1 MKDPE
6 LLRLLA
12 SELRRHVAALAEDRD
27 EEDSR
32 RTLHA
37 LKGSS
42 GLAGEPELADALAR
56 LERRLREGDPSAR
69 ADART
74 VVEAAIVRIEAGQ
87 SAYGLEWPQPPP
99 DLRAAELDGRTR
111 AQYIAEV
118 VDRVE
123 RIDAALSGS
132 GDPVERLA
140 DAFRHVH
147 TMKGAAGAVGDE
159 VMTWFC
165 HGLEERLRIA
175 GNHPE
180 RCERALAELGRYRP
194 YLVGLVEDPAAT
206 LALLRNT
213 RIERGTESTFPG
225 REASIRVR
233 AQAIDTLLERMASLG
248 LLSDALSSAR
258 TELLALAKGARG
270 MRGELSDALRLIGP
284 PRPWGAP
291 LAAIRKIE
299 RSLSSLTS
307 LTDELERGA
316 RASTSAHQTLGETA
330 GAVTKGLAAMRQT
343 QVRELFQRLTTAVE
357 TEGRKAAR
365 QVRVVTSGADELVD
379 RKLLDRLIEPC
390 LQIAR
395 NSIAHGIEQP
405 HVREARGKSRQAT
418 LRLSATRSGNRLV
431 IGIDDDGSGVNPEKL
446 RAQAIATGTATAEV
460 AQAADTSTL
469 LSLLFVP
476 GFSTQ
481 SDADLLA
488 GRGVGL
494 DLALVA
500 IQRLGGTIRLES
512 EEGVGF
518 KTRIF
523 VPLDTVGLA
532 RVLWVKVGTQKFA
545 LPCTDVRSVDLAN
558 EEYVPH
564 LLTCI
569 ANREATGAR
578 YTLTLNLGVDSMP
591 EEDALVGIDEVGGL
605 EEVVIR
611 PLAPLVAALGPYA
624 GAVAR
629 AAGSARMVL
638 DAHAVA
644 VRARAI
650 ARLHAESIS

>member
-1 MKDPE
+1 
-6 LLRLLA
+6 
-12 SELRRHVAALAEDRD
+12 
-27 EEDSR
+27 
-32 RTLHA
+32 
-37 LKGSS
+37 
-42 GLAGEPELADALAR
+42 
-56 LERRLREGDPSAR
+56 
-69 ADART
+69 
-74 VVEAAIVRIEAGQ
+74 
-87 SAYGLEWPQPPP
+87 
-99 DLRAAELDGRTR
+99 
-111 AQYIAEV
+111 
-118 VDRVE
+118 
-123 RIDAALSGS
+123 
-132 GDPVERLA
+132 
-140 DAFRHVH
+140 
-147 TMKGAAGAVGDE
+147 
-159 VMTWFC
+159 
-165 HGLEERLRIA
+165 
-175 GNHPE
+175 
-180 RCERALAELGRYRP
+180 
-194 YLVGLVEDPAAT
+194 
-206 LALLRNT
+206 
-213 RIERGTESTFPG
+213 
-225 REASIRVR
+225 
-233 AQAIDTLLERMASLG
+233 
-248 LLSDALSSAR
+248 
-258 TELLALAKGARG
+258 
-270 MRGELSDALRLIGP
+270 
-284 PRPWGAP
+284 PWGAP

-357 TEGRKAAR
+357 TEGRKANR

-431 IGIDDDGSGVNPEKL
+431 IGIDDDGSGVKPEKL

-558 EEYVPH
+558 DEYVPH

-650 ARLHAESIS
+650 ARLQAESIS